1 MEIVLMS
8 YNVYVI
14 ELDKE
19 FGETKKAKD
28 ANPFRNPDKPYVYV
42 GYTSKTPKERFKQHM
57 SGMPGK
63 KGYKLCSK
71 VVYKYG
77 IRLMPSL
84 YAEYNPISS
93 KKEAMKTE
101 ILLAESLRKRG
112 YTVWQK

>member
-1 MEIVLMS
+1 
-8 YNVYVI
+8 
-14 ELDKE
+14 
-19 FGETKKAKD
+19 
-28 ANPFRNPDKPYVYV
+28 
-42 GYTSKTPKERFKQHM
+42 M
-57 SGMPGK
+57 SGMRGK

-84 YAEYNPISS
+84 YSEYNPIRYR
-93 KKEAMKTE
+93 KEAMKME

>member
-1 MEIVLMS
+1 MVVGLMS

-19 FGETKKAKD
+19 FSETKKAKE

-63 KGYKLCSK
+63 KGIKLSST

-77 IRLMPSL
+77 IRLIPRL

-93 KKEAMKTE
+93 RKEAMKME